1 MPLSRSGSSNVIS
14 AIPGSRS
21 STSKPVPPRRCLMP
35 ETMQRQEE
43 EMDEVVRYEVEAGVA
58 TMAADRAQHMNTMSR
73 ELLDGTLAAL
83 EAAADDDAV
92 RAVILTGTGRAFC
105 AGGDL
110 QGFAQREPAGD
121 GAAPGAPRGLEADV
135 RRLRGY
141 MRTSQLL
148 REMPKVTF
156 AAING
161 ACAGAG
167 LAWACAADI
176 RYCAA
181 SAVFNTAFMTA
192 GLSGDFGGTW
202 TLSRIVG
209 PARARELY
217 LLAEK
222 FRAPEAERLGLV
234 SAVVPDGELLP
245 FVRGR
250 AERVAAFGPLAVQAI
265 KANLNDALDLGFAA
279 MLDREA
285 ERHIA
290 CSRTEDARE
299 AARAFLEKRPPVFRG
314 S

>member
-1 MPLSRSGSSNVIS
+1 
-14 AIPGSRS
+14 
-21 STSKPVPPRRCLMP
+21 
-35 ETMQRQEE
+35 
-43 EMDEVVRYEVEAGVA
+43 MDEVVRYAVDRGVA
-58 TMAADRAQHMNTMSR
+58 TIVLDRPEHLNTMSR
-73 ELLDGTLAAL
+73 PLLDQAVAAL
-83 EAAADDDAV
+83 ESAAEDEGV

-110 QGFAQREPAGD
+110 QGFARRESD
-121 GAAPGAPRGLEADV
+121 GEGERPGGPGHGLEADV

-202 TLSRIVG
+202 TLPRIVG

-217 LLAEK
+217 LMAEK
-222 FRAPEAERLGLV
+222 FRADEAERIGLV
-234 SAVVPDGELLP
+234 SAVLPDEELMP

-250 AERVAAFGPLAVQAI
+250 AERVAGFAPLTMRGI
-265 KANLNDALDLGFAA
+265 KANLNDALDLSFPA

-285 ERHIA
+285 ERHTR
-290 CSRTEDARE
+290 CGRTEDARE
-299 AARAFLEKRPPVFRG
+299 AARAFLEKRPPVFQGR
-314 S
+314 

>member
-1 MPLSRSGSSNVIS
+1 M
-14 AIPGSRS
+14 
-21 STSKPVPPRRCLMP
+21 
-35 ETMQRQEE
+35 E
-43 EMDEVVRYEVEAGVA
+43 EVVRYEVEGGVA
-58 TMAADRAQHMNTMSR
+58 WITLARPEHYNTMSR
-73 ELLDGTLAAL
+73 PLLEQALAAI
-83 EAAADDDAV
+83 EAAAEDEAV
-92 RAVILTGTGRAFC
+92 RAVVLTGTGRAFS

-110 QGFAQREPAGD
+110 QEFAGRD
-121 GAAPGAPRGLEADV
+121 GTGGGGARSVEADI
-135 RRLRGY
+135 RRLRGF

-156 AAING
+156 AAVNG

-202 TLSRIVG
+202 TLPRIVG

-217 LLAEK
+217 LMAEK
-222 FRAPEAERLGLV
+222 FRAPEAERMGLV
-234 SAVVPDGELLP
+234 SAVLPDEELVP

-250 AERVAAFGPLAVQAI
+250 AERVAGFAPLTVRAI
-265 KANLNDALDLGFAA
+265 KANLNDSLDVSFST

-285 ERHIA
+285 DRHTR
-290 CSRTEDARE
+290 CGRTEDAAE
-299 AARAFLEKRPPVFRG
+299 AARAFLEKRPPVFHGR
-314 S
+314 

>member
-1 MPLSRSGSSNVIS
+1 MNEVI
-14 AIPGSRS
+14 RY
-21 STSKPVPPRRCLMP
+21 
-35 ETMQRQEE
+35 
-43 EMDEVVRYEVEAGVA
+43 VVDGGVA
-58 TMAADRAQHMNTMSR
+58 TITLDRPEHMNTMSGP
-73 ELLDGTLAAL
+73 LLDQALTAL
-83 EAAADDDAV
+83 ESAADDDAV

-110 QGFAQREPAGD
+110 QGFARVELDGEGATAAAG
-121 GAAPGAPRGLEADV
+121 RSLEADV
-135 RRLRGY
+135 HRLRGY

-202 TLSRIVG
+202 TLPRIVG

-222 FRAPEAERLGLV
+222 FRAAEAERIGLV
-234 SAVVPDGELLP
+234 SAVLPDDELMP
-245 FVRGR
+245 FVRAR
-250 AERVAAFGPLAVQAI
+250 AERVAGFAPLTMRAI
-265 KANLNDALDLGFAA
+265 KANLNDALDVELST

-285 ERHIA
+285 ARHVR
-290 CSRTEDARE
+290 CGRTEDARE
-299 AARAFLEKRPPVFRG
+299 AARAFLEKRPPAFQGR
-314 S
+314 